1 MYRCCQLNYLMQ
13 IMSENLFRQYHRR
26 KASTALNLFH
36 VCYRKRLI
44 SKEKFMLNPLYTFP
58 KKYELSTDIN
68 SLYNQMNQ
76 DWEIDFTPSPS
87 FLESMLVLSYSFGD
101 IVLYIS
107 EKGVTHERSLS
118 CIVCC

>member
-76 DWEIDFTPSPS
+76 DWEIDFTPSI
-87 FLESMLVLSYSFGD
+87 MLKRHACLFVVNKDKLNHQD
-101 IVLYIS
+101 RKIVSIFFQ
-107 EKGVTHERSLS
+107 
-118 CIVCC
+118 